1 MAIPLGKAPIGGVG
15 MASLWPQRYV
25 RRRRRARVLRRLLFA
40 VGMVIGVVV
49 IAGLFWGIARVLNE
63 E

>member
-1 MAIPLGKAPIGGVG
+1 MAIALRKAPNGGFG
-15 MASLWPQRYV
+15 MASLWPQRCV
-25 RRRRRARVLRRLLFA
+25 RRRRRVRILRRLLFA
-40 VGMVIGVVV
+40 VGLVAGVVV